1 MNLTSNET
9 NKTGLV
15 SNFENLW
22 KPAKT
27 AMELKK
33 ELVQSLFSRKMLNG
47 MFFFN
52 FKKIRSRKK
61 RTMFLVDTSYISKN
75 VATVGKTGRT
85 SNRAHAC
92 MLTYHAGW
100 NSLSPLTHATH
111 CTSRANGQAMVAT
124 PVDPVNYFVI
134 LGSISRRES
143 CRIEIIFSIREKS
156 RLLFACRRTV
166 DSDYTTSEYTPCIM
180 IFTLDW
186 ITLDRCAFR
195 EI

>member
-1 MNLTSNET
+1 MECSFLTLRRLEGE
-9 NKTGLV
+9 KR
-15 SNFENLW
+15 ERC
-22 KPAKT
+22 
-27 AMELKK
+27 
-33 ELVQSLFSRKMLNG
+33 FS
-47 MFFFN
+47 
-52 FKKIRSRKK
+52 
-61 RTMFLVDTSYISKN
+61 SYISKN

-166 DSDYTTSEYTPCIM
+166 DSDYTTSEYTPCIT
-180 IFTLDW
+180 IFILDW